1 MMETAMTF
9 ESHSAE
15 AATRPAMCPFCHGK
29 RFDTLAKVITTAT
42 CWRCRECEKTWTI
55 ANSPGSQG
63 RLR

>member
-1 MMETAMTF
+1 MF
-9 ESHSAE
+9 ESYSAE
-15 AATRPAMCPFCHGK
+15 AATRPAMCPFCHGR

-55 ANSPGSQG
+55 ANSPGSPG